1 MVVKMVV
8 KPIAKLS
15 EEARSSPSRT
25 HLHPLPGLTP
35 DPNRRHRLEEI
46 RDNLRQIAEAQAEGW
61 LGEVERLQ
69 ISIAGAEDK
78 LTQLHRRPQSTS
90 GSRSLSEMITLDRR
104 PPWDQRLALDGSIT
118 GKLNYGASSACVLF
132 RRRRSQCHT
141 E

>member
-46 RDNLRQIAEAQAEGW
+46 RDNLRQ
-61 LGEVERLQ
+61 
-69 ISIAGAEDK
+69 
-78 LTQLHRRPQSTS
+78 
-90 GSRSLSEMITLDRR
+90 DRR
-104 PPWDQRLALDGSIT
+104 KPNQKAGWAKSKDCKS
-118 GKLNYGASSACVLF
+118 ASPTPKTS
-132 RRRRSQCHT
+132 
-141 E
+141 